1 MNRSE
6 SRRFGAEASRF
17 GDASPERDFALRFGA
32 LSGSGFSLGFCF
44 SAEAS
49 SDFGLAF
56 FFAEGASSD
65 FGFAFFFTAGASSG
79 FGFAFFSEG
88 ASSGFGLALF
98 FAEGASSGFG
108 LAFFFAEDASSDF
121 GLAFFRAAASS
132 GLRFAAVSFLA
143 SDIYIIRSKY
153 RVNLILPD
161 SRRADDPIVAE
172 IYGFRK
178 CDLLLF

>member
-6 SRRFGAEASRF
+6 SRRFGAEVSRF
-17 GDASPERDFALRFGA
+17 GDASPERDLALRFGA
-32 LSGSGFSLGFCF
+32 LSGSGFGLDFCF
-44 SAEAS
+44 ATEAS

-56 FFAEGASSD
+56 FFAEGASSG
-65 FGFAFFFTAGASSG
+65 FGFAF
-79 FGFAFFSEG
+79 FFSEG
-88 ASSGFGLALF
+88 ASSGFGLAFF